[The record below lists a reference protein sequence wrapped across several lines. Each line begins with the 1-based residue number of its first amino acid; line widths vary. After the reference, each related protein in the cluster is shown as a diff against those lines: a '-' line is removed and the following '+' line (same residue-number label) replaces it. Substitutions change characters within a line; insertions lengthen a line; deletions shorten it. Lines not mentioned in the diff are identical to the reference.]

1 MPFNIRIMGLALAL
15 LITAAVFWTSKNQSL
30 QAPDVSFLTI
40 TGQTL
45 QLSSFKGKPV
55 IVTFWATD
63 CAVCVKE
70 IPDLIDLYQTYR
82 DKGLEIIAIAMYYDP
97 PNHVVEMSKAKQIP
111 YHVALD
117 LRAEQARAF
126 GEVRLT
132 PTTFV
137 IDADGMIVQHI
148 TGAFKPAEL
157 SRLIETLLVT
167 TRPL

>member
-15 LITAAVFWTSKNQSL
+15 LITAAVFWASKSQSL
-30 QAPDVSFLTI
+30 QAPDASLLTI

-45 QLSSFKGKPV
+45 RLSSFKGKPV

-63 CAVCVKE
+63 CAACVKE
-70 IPDLIDLYQTYR
+70 IPDLIDLYHYYH

-117 LRAEQARAF
+117 LRAEHARAF

-137 IDADGMIVQHI
+137 IDADGVIVQQI

-157 SRLIETLLVT
+157 SRLIETLLKG
-167 TRPL
+167 

>member
-1 MPFNIRIMGLALAL
+1 MPFNIRIMVLVLAL
-15 LITAAVFWTSKNQSL
+15 LITAAVFWTSKSQSL
-30 QAPDVSFLTI
+30 QAPDASLLTI

-70 IPDLIDLYQTYR
+70 IPDLIDLYQAYR

-111 YHVALD
+111 YYVALD
-117 LRAEQARAF
+117 LRAEHARAF

-137 IDADGMIVQHI
+137 IDADGVIVQQI
-148 TGAFKPAEL
+148 TGAFEPAEL
-157 SRLIETLLVT
+157 SRLIETLLKG
-167 TRPL
+167 

>member
-1 MPFNIRIMGLALAL
+1 MGLVLAL
-15 LITAAVFWTSKNQSL
+15 LITAAVFWASKSQSL
-30 QAPDVSFLTI
+30 QAPDVSLLTI

-45 QLSSFKGKPV
+45 RLSSFKGKPV

-63 CAVCVKE
+63 CAACVKE
-70 IPDLIDLYQTYR
+70 IPDLIDLYHDYH
-82 DKGLEIIAIAMYYDP
+82 DKGFEIIAIAMYYDP

-117 LRAEQARAF
+117 LRAEHAQAF

-137 IDADGMIVQHI
+137 IDADGVIVQQI

-157 SRLIETLLVT
+157 SRLIETLLKG
-167 TRPL
+167 

>member
-1 MPFNIRIMGLALAL
+1 MPFNIRIMGLVLAL
-15 LITAAVFWTSKNQSL
+15 LITAAVFWASKSQSL
-30 QAPDVSFLTI
+30 QAPDVSLLTI

-45 QLSSFKGKPV
+45 RLSSFKGKPV

-63 CAVCVKE
+63 CAACVKE
-70 IPDLIDLYQTYR
+70 IPDLIDLYHDYH
-82 DKGLEIIAIAMYYDP
+82 DKGFEIIAIAMYYDP

-117 LRAEQARAF
+117 LRAEHAQAF

-137 IDADGMIVQHI
+137 IDADGVIVQQI

-157 SRLIETLLVT
+157 SRLIETLLKG
-167 TRPL
+167 

>member
-1 MPFNIRIMGLALAL
+1 MPFNIRIMGLVLAL
-15 LITAAVFWTSKNQSL
+15 LITAAVFWASKSQSL
-30 QAPDVSFLTI
+30 QAPDPTLLTI

-45 QLSSFKGKPV
+45 RLSSFKGKPV

-63 CAVCVKE
+63 CAACVKE
-70 IPDLIDLYQTYR
+70 IPDLIDLYHDYH

-117 LRAEQARAF
+117 LRAEHARAF

-137 IDADGMIVQHI
+137 IDADGVIVQQI

-157 SRLIETLLVT
+157 SRLIETLLKG
-167 TRPL
+167 

>member
-1 MPFNIRIMGLALAL
+1 MGLVPAL
-15 LITAAVFWTSKNQSL
+15 LITAAVFWASKSQSL
-30 QAPDVSFLTI
+30 QAPDVSLMTI

-45 QLSSFKGKPV
+45 QLSAFKGKPV

-63 CAVCVKE
+63 CAACVKE

-111 YHVALD
+111 YYVALD
-117 LRAEQARAF
+117 LRAELARAF
-126 GEVRLT
+126 GEVHLT

-137 IDADGMIVQHI
+137 IDADGVIVQHI
-148 TGAFKPAEL
+148 TGTFKPTEL
-157 SRLIETLLVT
+157 SRLIETLLKG
-167 TRPL
+167 

>member
-1 MPFNIRIMGLALAL
+1 MGLVLAL
-15 LITAAVFWTSKNQSL
+15 LITAAVFWASKSQSL
-30 QAPDVSFLTI
+30 QAPDPTLLTI

-45 QLSSFKGKPV
+45 RLSSFKGKPV

-63 CAVCVKE
+63 CAACVKE
-70 IPDLIDLYQTYR
+70 IPDLIDLYHDYH

-117 LRAEQARAF
+117 LRAEHARAF

-137 IDADGMIVQHI
+137 IDADGVIVQQI

-157 SRLIETLLVT
+157 SRLIETLLKG
-167 TRPL
+167 